1 MLEWK
6 WGGKKSSA
14 PPQSQGSAPSDL
26 GGCGLACAFMCAAYM
41 LTGMSGLDEV
51 ALPITPGAVYKMQD
65 VALKHRVWKS
75 WGLEGA
81 AMRT

>member
-1 MLEWK
+1 M
-6 WGGKKSSA
+6 
-14 PPQSQGSAPSDL
+14 
-26 GGCGLACAFMCAAYM
+26 ACAGMCLAYM
-41 LTGMSGLDEV
+41 VTGMSGLDEI